1 KQYLEGKKQGARTD
15 LTSGQSDQKTAAERL
30 GEEFKVGEKTIRRDG
45 KFAEALDRI
54 IESCGPEA
62 KNLILAR
69 DTGLTRG
76 GVHRL
81 AKLDSKKQQRF
92 LEELKENGKRPR
104 KTRKGKKR
112 ARITLPPQPK
122 ALAQALIKKLQPPE
136 IAEVYKVLSDAL
148 RGEKG
153 KHAR

>member
-1 KQYLEGKKQGARTD
+1 
-15 LTSGQSDQKTAAERL
+15 
-30 GEEFKVGEKTIRRDG
+30 
-45 KFAEALDRI
+45 
-54 IESCGPEA
+54 
-62 KNLILAR
+62 
-69 DTGLTRG
+69 LTRG

-104 KTRKGKKR
+104 KTRQGKKR

-122 ALAQALIKKLQPPE
+122 ALAQALLKKLQPPE